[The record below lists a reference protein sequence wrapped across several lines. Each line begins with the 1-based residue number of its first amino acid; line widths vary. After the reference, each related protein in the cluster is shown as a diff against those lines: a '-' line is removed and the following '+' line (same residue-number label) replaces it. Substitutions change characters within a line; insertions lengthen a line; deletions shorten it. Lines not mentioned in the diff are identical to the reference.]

1 MKLIT
6 HIEPTQLRLGYLCC
20 LSLVAGRQLDTR
32 QGLMDRLCRFVFQ
45 RIDASDSRFAR
56 FIEQV
61 DRDALERLRTP
72 LDEKTAE
79 LKELF
84 RVKSTNRP
92 EYQLQALWLAQR
104 DL

>member
-45 RIDASDSRFAR
+45 TVDASD
-56 FIEQV
+56 
-61 DRDALERLRTP
+61 ALREVHR
-72 LDEKTAE
+72 A
-79 LKELF
+79 
-84 RVKSTNRP
+84 S
-92 EYQLQALWLAQR
+92 
-104 DL
+104 